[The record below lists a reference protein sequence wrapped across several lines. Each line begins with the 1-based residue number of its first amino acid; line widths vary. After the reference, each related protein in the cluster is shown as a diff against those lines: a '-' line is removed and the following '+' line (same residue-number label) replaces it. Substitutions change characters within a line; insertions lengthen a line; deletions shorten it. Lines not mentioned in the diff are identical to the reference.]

1 MNVVV
6 IGKSGQL
13 AWELN
18 DTRPDNVN
26 LTCLGRDNIN
36 LFDEHSVNETLTA
49 LNPDVVINS
58 AAYTAVD
65 KAEEEPDAA
74 YALNAEAVKH
84 LASACKAL
92 DCYFIQVSTDFVFNG
107 KADKPYT
114 PDSPV
119 APEGIYAKSKQKG
132 EQYVLDL
139 YSEKS
144 AIVRTSWLY
153 SAHGNNFVK
162 TMITLMNKLDSLS
175 IVADQTGSPT
185 WAKGLARFIWK
196 LTEEQSQTGIFH
208 WSDKGAT
215 TWYEFAREIY
225 RQGRDKGLI
234 AKVVTIK
241 PTTAAEYSAPAPR
254 PAYSVMDCAK
264 SYLIIDGTTWQR
276 NLTKIFATHI
286 LDY

>member
-36 LFDEHSVNETLTA
+36 LFDEQAVNEALKALT
-49 LNPDVVINS
+49 PDVVINS

-65 KAEEEPDAA
+65 KAEQEPDAA

-92 DCYFIQVSTDFVFNG
+92 DCYFIQVSTDFVFDG
-107 KADKPYT
+107 KADTPYT

-139 YSEKS
+139 YPERS

-162 TMITLMNKLDSLS
+162 TMIKLMNKLDSLS

-196 LTEEQSQTGIFH
+196 LTEEQSHTGIFH

-215 TWYEFAREIY
+215 TWYEFAKEIY
-225 RQGRDKGLI
+225 RQGREKGLI
-234 AKVVTIK
+234 NREVTMT
-241 PTTAAEYSAPAPR
+241 PTTAAEYGAPAPR
-254 PAYSVMDCAK
+254 PAYSVMECEK
-264 SYLIIDGTTWQR
+264 SYQVFDGQEWQVGLSTML
-276 NLTKIFATHI
+276 NAI
-286 LDY
+286 